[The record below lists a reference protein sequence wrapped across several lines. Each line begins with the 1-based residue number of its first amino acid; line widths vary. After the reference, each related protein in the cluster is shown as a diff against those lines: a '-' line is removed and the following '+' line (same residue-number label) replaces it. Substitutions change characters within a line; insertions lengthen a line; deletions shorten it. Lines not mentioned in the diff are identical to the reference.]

1 MDCSLQG
8 SSIHGILQERI
19 LEWVAIFFSRDFYA
33 RFCISVFLS
42 GCFLQCSRPGL
53 HPWIRKIPWRREW
66 LPTPVFLPRESH
78 GQRSLAG
85 YSPQGLRVGH
95 WSDLAHMHAWGNYT
109 LRVMGPKTG
118 GVTYEHHSHFTAQH
132 GGDSVSCFAY
142 IFSYGP
148 DDKSKSWASP
158 ETAERIWGLEIFY
171 PKR

>member
-1 MDCSLQG
+1 MWITAKDGNPWASLVK
-8 SSIHGILQERI
+8 LLVV
-19 LEWVAIFFSRDFYA
+19 LEYEKTVGFPGGTSGKEPDYQCRRHKRPRFDPWV
-33 RFCISVFLS
+33 
-42 GCFLQCSRPGL
+42 G
-53 HPWIRKIPWRREW
+53 KIPQRRAW
-66 LPTPVFLPRESH
+66 QPTPVFLPRESH

-109 LRVMGPKTG
+109 LCVMGPKTG

>member
-1 MDCSLQG
+1 MWITAKDGNPWASLVKLLIVLKYEKTVGFPGGASGKEPGCQCRR
-8 SSIHGILQERI
+8 HKRPRFDP
-19 LEWVAIFFSRDFYA
+19 WVGKISQRRA
-33 RFCISVFLS
+33 R
-42 GCFLQCSRPGL
+42 Q
-53 HPWIRKIPWRREW
+53 
-66 LPTPVFLPRESH
+66 PTPVFLLRESH

-85 YSPQGLRVGH
+85 YSPQGRRVGH
-95 WSDLAHMHAWGNYT
+95 WSDLAHMHVWGNYT